1 MGISNKKYVFAA
13 ITFYLFMVTATV
25 EAKVY
30 IWTDENKQTHYCN
43 DLDDVPKEYRE
54 KCRTIESKASS
65 ARVPKSNTGHIN
77 TAIKDLRIRSRTLNK
92 EMLNLRRQ
100 GVKPSSVEYIELKK
114 EYLAVQ
120 KQIRQLYNQRSKNQK
135 TKKR

>member
-1 MGISNKKYVFAA
+1 
-13 ITFYLFMVTATV
+13 
-25 EAKVY
+25 
-30 IWTDENKQTHYCN
+30 
-43 DLDDVPKEYRE
+43 
-54 KCRTIESKASS
+54 
-65 ARVPKSNTGHIN
+65 
-77 TAIKDLRIRSRTLNK
+77 
-92 EMLNLRRQ
+92 MLNLRRQ